1 MDISYSLHDKT
12 ILYSE
17 DIRAAISSLKEA
29 FEFTR
34 KRAAEAEYTESY
46 KQNLDFLSEQIKNK
60 NVVPA
65 SSSTQGYKAFV
76 PSFSETDKVFSD
88 AKFIVKKYGDVISKI
103 EKCDTFS
110 CISKELDNAL
120 SMKL

>member
-1 MDISYSLHDKT
+1 MHDKT

-46 KQNLDFLSEQIKNK
+46 KQNLNFLSDQIKNK

-65 SSSTQGYKAFV
+65 SSSTHSYKAFV
-76 PSFSETDKVFSD
+76 PSYSETDKVFSE
-88 AKFIVKKYGDVISKI
+88 AKFIVKKYGDIISKI
-103 EKCDTFS
+103 ENCETFT
-110 CISKELDNAL
+110 CINKELDNAL